1 VVMLMAWLIPVVIG
15 LVVLGAVLGWFR
27 PAGRRPRE
35 DVRWVANTSYLSRL
49 PTYRKRLRL
58 YRVALAGLGVFLLVT
73 TLGAALLTARPVDR
87 EVRAEVLASRDV
99 VLCLDVS
106 GSMIEFATEIVE
118 TFSELVESFEGER
131 ISLSIWNTTSRSVF
145 PLTDDYTLVTEEL
158 AAAAEALDFDLN
170 NPFYSPEAFDRLE
183 EYVTGTM
190 SVDPNSSSLVG
201 DGLASCVYAFPET
214 DTERSR
220 SIILATDNQVLGQPI
235 YTLQEAADLAAERDI
250 RLYGLFTASPQS
262 YTQQN
267 EDSYRQAIT
276 EHGGLFYHADDPGAV
291 EAIIE
296 DITSQQ
302 AVELD
307 ADPEVVITDRPE
319 TVLWIAAA
327 GVGGIILA
335 AWRLRS

>member
-1 VVMLMAWLIPVVIG
+1 MVMLMAWLIPVVIG

-27 PAGRRPRE
+27 PARGRPRE

-58 YRVALAGLGVFLLVT
+58 YRMALAGLGIFLLVAG
-73 TLGAALLTARPVDR
+73 LGAALLLARPVDR
-87 EVRAEVLASRDV
+87 EVRAEVMANRDV

-106 GSMIEFATEIVE
+106 GSMIEFATQIVE
-118 TFSELVESFEGER
+118 TFSQMAESFEGER

-145 PLTDDYTLVTEEL
+145 PLTDDYALVTEEL
-158 AAAAEALDFDLN
+158 EEAAAALDFDLN
-170 NPFYSPEAFDRLE
+170 SPFYSPEAFDRLE
-183 EYVTGTM
+183 EFVTGTM

-201 DGLASCVYAFPET
+201 DGLATCAYAFPDT

-220 SIILATDNQVLGQPI
+220 SIILATDNEVLGEPI
-235 YTLQEAADLAAERDI
+235 YTLQEAADLAADRDI
-250 RLYGLFTASPQS
+250 RLYGLFTASPLS
-262 YTQQN
+262 YAPQN
-267 EDSYRQAIT
+267 EESFRQAVT
-276 EHGGLFYHADDPGAV
+276 GHDGLFYHADDPGAV

-302 AVELD
+302 AVELE

-319 TVLWIAAA
+319 SVLWIAAA
-327 GVGGIILA
+327 GVGGIVLA
-335 AWRLRS
+335 GWRLRS